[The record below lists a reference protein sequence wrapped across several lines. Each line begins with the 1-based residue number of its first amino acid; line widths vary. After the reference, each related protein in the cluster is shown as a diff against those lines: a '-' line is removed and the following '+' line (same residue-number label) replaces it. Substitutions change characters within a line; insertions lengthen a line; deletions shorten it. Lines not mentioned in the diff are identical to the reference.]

1 LTDNDRKDLV
11 VEREVNPR
19 FLLFTPKPGTQQD
32 RSEQDGSWASGVSM
46 GLQTLLFLQDPEMF
60 LFCGLLI
67 PSLIDTG
74 LSFEQNAHK
83 RAQHDGTIFS
93 SISAG
98 QQ

>member
-1 LTDNDRKDLV
+1 
-11 VEREVNPR
+11 
-19 FLLFTPKPGTQQD
+19 
-32 RSEQDGSWASGVSM
+32 M

-83 RAQHDGTIFS
+83 RAQHDGTNFS